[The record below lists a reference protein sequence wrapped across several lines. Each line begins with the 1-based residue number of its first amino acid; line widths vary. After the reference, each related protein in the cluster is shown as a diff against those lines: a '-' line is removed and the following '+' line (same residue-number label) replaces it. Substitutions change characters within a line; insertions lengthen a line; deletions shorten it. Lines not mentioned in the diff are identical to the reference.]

1 MSGLTGHIDHLYEDP
16 DLTLEDI
23 VRIYRDIAENRGD
36 IQVYEKVD
44 GYNIYLSYSTK
55 DKKARVLR
63 NNGQIKTAGVTIE
76 ELRDEFTSKRI
87 QDNKKPVPSNVV
99 RTYTELLGY
108 FEKVVN
114 IIFSSDSSKEMIFGK
129 DNQGNPQFFFNVELL
144 DPNTPNVIKYAR
156 KMLIFH
162 KLGNIKIDSS
172 KGTIEASD
180 TEEIQRKFA
189 DLSKLFGSSTNANGI
204 QITDDKPSKIDRINP
219 GAIEA
224 ELIDLRKE
232 FKKFG
237 LDMKDTVGKYFIK
250 GIEKH
255 LTDKK
260 ANLDNR
266 QTEFVVKSILSVGFG
281 PKHVKKPRINEFFA
295 TSSMQDSGA
304 IKNFTN
310 EEPAKEIFRTLRQP
324 LERIIFNCSSIL
336 LDKHESLYVS
346 NQKQTAEDIVSMV
359 NKAIENIN
367 SSGTDKQKSNLR
379 KQMDKLKGSS
389 ISFAELINNPI
400 EGLVFRY
407 KDHTYKLTS
416 SFGPVNQ
423 IVNMMKYDGQQLN
436 ESKTVEAN
444 GMKVLYA
451 GAFKPP
457 HKGHLEVIK
466 NFIKLPEINN
476 KNFTVEKVIV
486 IVGDRARY
494 SKDNQEFTLG
504 QSMELFNLYLEAS
517 GLQDLVELRV
527 TKRENPVKD
536 VYDYIANS
544 NNDLD
549 KAQPGD
555 VILLGVSRKDRGY
568 YSNLSKFVKDKPW
581 QILFGEE
588 YEIPVA
594 LKNGASR
601 EQDILSEYASTE
613 FRNAITENDIETIN
627 EYLPEEI
634 LNTPEYQK
642 RAYDILRVTAEVQ
655 SLKEN
660 TIIQIINKE
669 LHKPQPIQ
677 PKLNLG
683 DLISRVN
690 SIYNK

>member
-16 DLTLEDI
+16 DLTLEDV

-55 DKKARVLR
+55 DKKAKLLR

-114 IIFSSDSSKEMIFGK
+114 VVFSSDSSKEMIFGK

-162 KLGNIKIDSS
+162 KLGNIKIDSA

-189 DLSKLFGSSTNANGI
+189 DLSKLFGNSTNTNGI

-250 GIEKH
+250 GIEKY
-255 LTDKK
+255 LADKK
-260 ANLDNR
+260 ANLDNQ

-281 PKHVKKPRINEFFA
+281 PKHVKKPRINEFFT
-295 TSSMQDSGA
+295 TSSMQNSGA

-346 NQKQTAEDIVSMV
+346 NQKQTAEDIISMV

-389 ISFAELINNPI
+389 INFVELVSNPV

-517 GLQDLVELRV
+517 GLQDLVELRI

-536 VYDYIANS
+536 VYDYIANP

-549 KAQPGD
+549 KTQPGD

-594 LKNGASR
+594 LKSGASR

-613 FRNAITENDIETIN
+613 FRNAVAENDIETIN

-634 LNTPEYQK
+634 LSTPEYQK
-642 RAYDILRVTAEVQ
+642 RAYDILRVKEEVQ

>member
-16 DLTLEDI
+16 DLTLEDV

-36 IQVYEKVD
+36 IQIYEKVD

-55 DKKARVLR
+55 DKKAKLLR

-114 IIFSSDSSKEMIFGK
+114 VVFSSDSSKEMIFGK

-162 KLGNIKIDSS
+162 KLGNIKIDSA

-189 DLSKLFGSSTNANGI
+189 DLSKLFGNSTNTNGI

-250 GIEKH
+250 GIEKY
-255 LTDKK
+255 LADKK
-260 ANLDNR
+260 ANLDNQ

-281 PKHVKKPRINEFFA
+281 PKHVKKPRINEFFT
-295 TSSMQDSGA
+295 TSSMQNSGA

-346 NQKQTAEDIVSMV
+346 NQKQTAEDIISMV

-389 ISFAELINNPI
+389 INFVELVSNPV

-517 GLQDLVELRV
+517 GLQDLVELRI

-536 VYDYIANS
+536 VYDYIANP

-549 KAQPGD
+549 KTQPGD

-594 LKNGASR
+594 LKSGASR

-613 FRNAITENDIETIN
+613 FRNAVAENDIETIN

-634 LNTPEYQK
+634 LSTPEYQK
-642 RAYDILRVTAEVQ
+642 RAYDILRVKEEVQ

>member
-55 DKKARVLR
+55 DKKAKLLR

-76 ELRDEFTSKRI
+76 ELRDEFTSKRV

-99 RTYTELLGY
+99 KTYTELLGY

-114 IIFSSDSSKEMIFGK
+114 VVFSSDSSKEMIFGK

-144 DPNTPNVIKYAR
+144 DPSTPNVIKYAR

-162 KLGNIKIDSS
+162 KLGNIKIDSA

-189 DLSKLFGSSTNANGI
+189 DLSKLFGNSTNTNGI

-237 LDMKDTVGKYFIK
+237 LDMKDTVGKYLIK
-250 GIEKH
+250 GIEKY

-260 ANLDNR
+260 ANLDNQ

-281 PKHVKKPRINEFFA
+281 PKHVKKPRINEFFT

-324 LERIIFNCSSIL
+324 LERIIFNCSSVL

-346 NQKQTAEDIVSMV
+346 NQKQTAEDIISMV

-367 SSGTDKQKSNLR
+367 NSGTDKQKSNLR

-389 ISFAELINNPI
+389 INFVELVSNPV

-594 LKNGASR
+594 LKSGASR

-613 FRNAITENDIETIN
+613 FRNAVAENDIETIN

-634 LNTPEYQK
+634 LSTPEYQK
-642 RAYDILRVTAEVQ
+642 RAYDILRVKSEVQ

>member
-55 DKKARVLR
+55 DKKAKLLR

-114 IIFSSDSSKEMIFGK
+114 VVFSSDSSKEMIFGK

-162 KLGNIKIDSS
+162 KLGNIKIDSA
-172 KGTIEASD
+172 KGTIEAAD

-189 DLSKLFGSSTNANGI
+189 ELSKLFGNSTNANGI

-237 LDMKDTVGKYFIK
+237 LDMKDTVGKYLIK
-250 GIEKH
+250 GIEKY

-260 ANLDNR
+260 ANLDNQ

-407 KDHTYKLTS
+407 KDHTYKITS

-436 ESKTVEAN
+436 ESKTIEAN

-486 IVGDRARY
+486 IIGDRARY

-504 QSMELFNLYLEAS
+504 QSMELFKLYLEAS
-517 GLQDLVELRV
+517 GLQDLVELRI

-536 VYDYIANS
+536 VYDYIANPD
-544 NNDLD
+544 NDLD

-581 QILFGEE
+581 QVLFGEE

-613 FRNAITENDIETIN
+613 FRNAVAENDIETIN

-642 RAYDILRVTAEVQ
+642 RAYDILRVKAEVQ